1 MYSQIS
7 CQNRFGARQPKMCV
21 SARLGTAEEPALLWV
36 MALSHLRFEP
46 NSSMSAHFV
55 SASLY
60 VTCPRLPTRVGEWP

>member
-7 CQNRFGARQPKMCV
+7 CQNRFGARQPKMGI

-36 MALSHLRFEP
+36 MAISHLRFEP
-46 NSSMSAHFV
+46 NSPKSTHFV

-60 VTCPRLPTRVGEWP
+60 VTCSRWPPQVGEWP